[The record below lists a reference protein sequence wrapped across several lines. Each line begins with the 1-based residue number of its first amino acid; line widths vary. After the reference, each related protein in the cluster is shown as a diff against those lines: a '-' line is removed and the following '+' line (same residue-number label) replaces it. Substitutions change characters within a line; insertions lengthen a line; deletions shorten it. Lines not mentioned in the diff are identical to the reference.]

1 MWYVRDVL
9 YAVLYV
15 RVSCFVVRGC
25 GVSRRYIDVCYCDMF
40 SVVNVY
46 LDHLKFC
53 VVCIN
58 SRRYGCCSECDVV
71 SNECNEPTSCLVP
84 PIGAHCCEVMYFWCF
99 GFRGEL
105 GFLNCDD
112 VCMCVVN
119 KQFELLE
126 FVSESVY
133 VDLQYDEISL
143 TFTAGPVCLCGVSS
157 PVVVLSL
164 FVVPYVVR
172 AVVVVTVI
180 HVLLLVL
187 HVCVL

>member
-58 SRRYGCCSECDVV
+58 SRRYVCCSECNVV
-71 SNECNEPTSCLVP
+71 SNECNEPTSCLVQP
-84 PIGAHCCEVMYFWCF
+84 FGTHCCEVMCF

-105 GFLNCDD
+105 GFLNC
-112 VCMCVVN
+112 
-119 KQFELLE
+119 
-126 FVSESVY
+126 
-133 VDLQYDEISL
+133 
-143 TFTAGPVCLCGVSS
+143 
-157 PVVVLSL
+157 VL
-164 FVVPYVVR
+164 PIPWGQGECW
-172 AVVVVTVI
+172 TC
-180 HVLLLVL
+180 
-187 HVCVL
+187 VCVLVAVVGRGPGPGSGAVGWCYVCVRYKSGLSV

>member
-15 RVSCFVVRGC
+15 CVSCFVVRGC
-25 GVSRRYIDVCYCDMF
+25 AVPRRYIDVCYCDMF
-40 SVVNVY
+40 SFVNVY
-46 LDHLKFC
+46 LDNLKFC

-58 SRRYGCCSECDVV
+58 SRRYVSCSECDVV
-71 SNECNEPTSCLVP
+71 SNECNEPTSCLVQ
-84 PIGAHCCEVMYFWCF
+84 PIGAHCCEVVYFWCF

-119 KQFELLE
+119 TQFEFLE

-133 VDLQYDEISL
+133 VYLQ
-143 TFTAGPVCLCGVSS
+143 
-157 PVVVLSL
+157 
-164 FVVPYVVR
+164 
-172 AVVVVTVI
+172 
-180 HVLLLVL
+180 
-187 HVCVL
+187 

>member
-46 LDHLKFC
+46 LDHLKFY

-58 SRRYGCCSECDVV
+58 SRRYVSCSECDVV
-71 SNECNEPTSCLVP
+71 SNECNEPTSCLVHYLP
-84 PIGAHCCEVMYFWCF
+84 GT
-99 GFRGEL
+99 
-105 GFLNCDD
+105 D
-112 VCMCVVN
+112 V
-119 KQFELLE
+119 K

-133 VDLQYDEISL
+133 VDSQYDEISL

-157 PVVVLSL
+157 PVVVIGL
-164 FVVPYVVR
+164 FVR
-172 AVVVVTVI
+172 LC
-180 HVLLLVL
+180 VLLLR
-187 HVCVL
+187 